1 MARFR
6 GFSLCVCLVSILSGG
21 ALGARLKRSQEDKQF
36 SAAGSCASIG
46 CYADYDRNLP
56 CQCNSKCP
64 RYRNCCSDFDSLC
77 LGNPSPSPSPPSPR
91 PTPSPPSPPSP
102 YPSPG
107 SGGSGDA
114 AAYWNGVN
122 TNSKSALASRIRSGA
137 RRISYGGLW
146 TAYKSVWVGLP
157 GGCSSGMNDIYS
169 KKCWVAG
176 SGQCGSFR
184 REGDCYNREH
194 SWPKSWWGG
203 SKNDAYSDM
212 FHVMPS
218 DGYVNGKR
226 SNLLFG
232 EVNSASYVSSEGCKV
247 GGGVF
252 EPTDRVKGLVA
263 RGSLYMNLRY
273 GYSKGSSYTNLMLKW
288 NREHPPTAFEQEF
301 NNRVQDNQGNRNP
314 FIDFPEIAEGILR

>member
-1 MARFR
+1 MAV
-6 GFSLCVCLVSILSGG
+6 GLVFSLVSILSAGG
-21 ALGARLKRSQEDKQF
+21 LGARVKRSEEQKQF
-36 SAAGSCASIG
+36 VAASSCASIG
-46 CYADYDRNLP
+46 CFASYDRNRI

-64 RYRNCCSDFDSLC
+64 QYGNCCSDFESLC
-77 LGNPSPSPSPPSPR
+77 LG
-91 PTPSPPSPPSP
+91 
-102 YPSPG
+102 
-107 SGGSGDA
+107 GGGGGGGGGGDA
-114 AAYWNGVN
+114 DSYWSGVN
-122 TNSKSALASRIRSGA
+122 TNSRSALQSRIRSGA

-157 GGCSSGMNDIYS
+157 GGCSSGVNDIYS
-169 KKCWVAG
+169 AKCWSPG
-176 SGQCGSFR
+176 SSQCGSYR

-218 DGYVNGKR
+218 DGYVNSKR

-232 EVNSASYVSSEGCKV
+232 EVNSASYVSNEGCKV

-263 RGSLYMNLRY
+263 RGSLYMELRY
-273 GYSKGSSYTNLMLKW
+273 GYSQGSSYKNLMLKW
-288 NREHPPTAFEQEF
+288 NRQHPPTAFEREF
-301 NNRVQDNQGNRNP
+301 NNRVQGEQGNRNP
-314 FIDFPEIAEGILR
+314 FIDFPEIADSILR

>member
-1 MARFR
+1 MACFR
-6 GFSLCVCLVSILSGG
+6 GFSLCVCLVSILPGG
-21 ALGARLKRSQEDKQF
+21 GLSARLKRSQEDKQEVF
-36 SAAGSCASIG
+36 AAAGSCASIG
-46 CYADYDRNLP
+46 CFASYDRNRP
-56 CQCNSKCP
+56 CQCNSNCP

-77 LGNPSPSPSPPSPR
+77 LGNSNPSPSPSPNPS
-91 PTPSPPSPPSP
+91 PSPP
-102 YPSPG
+102 
-107 SGGSGDA
+107 SGGSGDG

-137 RRISYGGLW
+137 RRISYSGLW

-157 GGCSSGMNDIYS
+157 GGCSSGINDIYS
-169 KKCWVAG
+169 KKCWPAG
-176 SGQCGSFR
+176 TGQCGSFR

-232 EVNSASYVSSEGCKV
+232 EVGSASYVSSEGCKV
-247 GGGVF
+247 GSGVF

-263 RGSLYMNLRY
+263 RGSLYMELRY
-273 GYSKGSSYTNLMLKW
+273 GYSKGSSYKNLLLKW
-288 NREHPPTAFEQEF
+288 DREHPPTALEQEF
-301 NNRVQDNQGNRNP
+301 NNRVQGKQGNRNP
-314 FIDFPEIAEGILR
+314 FIDFPGIAESVLR